1 MLMPPKGL
9 RVLGGICRLGVLG
22 FVWAGGIRWVFAM
35 ELEVEEGVAVLAIQ
49 RSLVAA
55 EEFEAGDV
63 GVVV

>member
-1 MLMPPKGL
+1 
-9 RVLGGICRLGVLG
+9 
-22 FVWAGGIRWVFAM
+22 M